1 VSQIPKGKRPHRRQ
15 PPEALTRPEVT
26 RAEPAPIDNER
37 CRALIVGAMSMGAT
51 LRDAASVC
59 VSAGYDVRVSM
70 ISERKAQD
78 EKFREEIDTGVA
90 RNITL
95 LEMALNNIALNG
107 KEEGARVR
115 ALEFC
120 LKNRA
125 PQKWRDR
132 KELEVTVGDI
142 PGKLREAAE
151 RARERKLRWMTG
163 ALTAELVKE
172 GLAPSGSEIVP
183 FVAKGGN
190 GNGGNGR

>member
-151 RARERKLRWMTG
+151 RARERKLLWMKD
-163 ALTAELVKE
+163 AVTAVLVKD
-172 GLAPSGSEIVP
+172 GAASEIIP

-190 GNGGNGR
+190 GNGNGNG